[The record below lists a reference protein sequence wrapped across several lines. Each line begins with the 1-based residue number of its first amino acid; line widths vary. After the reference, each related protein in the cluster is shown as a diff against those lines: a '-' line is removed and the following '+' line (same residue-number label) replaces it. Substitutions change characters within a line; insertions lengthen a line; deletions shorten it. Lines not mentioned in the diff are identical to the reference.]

1 MAKRKVK
8 VVKAP
13 GKGRRVGDQ
22 MGYGLYRGQSVRD
35 FNAFTE
41 TDPHADMRNM
51 FPEVPRSQANIEV
64 EKGEKIIAK
73 DGMSIY
79 DVGGKKHSQGGTPVK
94 AEPGSYVVSDY
105 IKAPKFMQAKM
116 GFEVQSNKAKDNTWA
131 RVLESKVST
140 KDYNKLAEFLRQ
152 AAAGGDI
159 DRFELA
165 TAKNKMAVYQ
175 DYVSKAALGNE
186 LTKMM
191 QGKEY
196 KIPEIGIPALQK
208 MFPEMAQKMMGGGGA
223 PNPGGPEPNGVQE
236 YPQGQEP
243 MMAYGGEYYNL
254 PKALTGTEA
263 EGYEDLL
270 PWLRGK
276 TRAGSYTPTGISN
289 AYNRNEAFL
298 QSWADTL
305 GMDINALKK
314 MSNRDVQGLIYDWS
328 LKNNPEAINQMWK
341 TYGLTNLGRKYKD
354 LVGMTAKD
362 AKGRPTYTFDK
373 DLNPQQLSALR
384 KAYIDNMFGRRQL
397 DPLNVPNIKIPSDDS
412 FIPPPEEETP
422 PGETPAEGG
431 TKWFCDSVTGNVT
444 PVPANMANNA
454 PGSSITYYN
463 SKEEAAA
470 ACGKKGDIPPTK
482 EIPPIKGVPP
492 QDIPRL
498 PYEQDVINLGTSLVN
513 KYGYR
518 DVYPFRAKAR
528 LAGWDP
534 AFFST
539 AAQEALLNSQAKA
552 AMEDAS
558 LYAGS
563 PQVQA
568 ARQQQAQQASI
579 PALMQARMQTNQANI
594 GQDTQARMANAAI
607 SNQEALYNNQIAN
620 QLMDMNAKFIHNK
633 DVSRA
638 KSNVDVANQLNAMLT
653 HSGDTYLM
661 NQWYPQEAFNPL
673 TYRTYFHSG
682 KGIKDEAAPT
692 EADFGT
698 DYNTAVQMA
707 KAQGLTS
714 PKDIH
719 DAAMDIIEYKRG
731 RVSTRNNRRPN
742 PYSTTSQ
749 NGYSDPYASS
759 TESTTGYE
767 QGGTFVPVYFVGGLW

>member
-22 MGYGLYRGQSVRD
+22 MGYGLYRGQSIRD

-41 TDPHADMRNM
+41 TDPHTDLRNV
-51 FPEVPRSQANIEV
+51 FPEVPRNQANIEV

-94 AEPGSYVVSDY
+94 AEPGSYVLSDF
-105 IKAPKFMQAKM
+105 IKAPKMMQAKM
-116 GFEVQSNKAKDNTWA
+116 GFEVKSNKGKDNTWA

-152 AAAGGDI
+152 AAAGGDV
-159 DRFELA
+159 DRYELA

-191 QGKEY
+191 QGKDY

-208 MFPEMAQKMMGGGGA
+208 MFPEMAQKMMGGGA

-243 MMAYGGEYYNL
+243 MMAYGGTYYNL
-254 PKALTGTEA
+254 PQALEGDEA
-263 EGYEDLL
+263 SIPLDII

-276 TRAGSYTPTGISN
+276 TKAGSYTPTGVSN
-289 AYNRNEAFL
+289 RYNRDDQYIQA
-298 QSWADTL
+298 WADAL
-305 GMDINALKK
+305 GMDFNDLKK
-314 MSNRDVQGLIYDWS
+314 MGNKQVQSLIYDWT
-328 LKNNPEAINQMWK
+328 LQNNPQAINQMWK
-341 TYGLTNLGRKYKD
+341 TYGLTNLGKKYKD
-354 LVGMTAKD
+354 LVSMTSRD
-362 AKGRPTYTFDK
+362 AKGRPTYKFDK
-373 DLNPQQLSALR
+373 DLTNQQLGTLK
-384 KAYIDNMFGRRQL
+384 KAYVDNLFGVRQL
-397 DPLNVPNIKIPSDDS
+397 EPSPTGEPPRIKIPGGDE
-412 FIPPPEEETP
+412 FIPPPEEEIPGDTP
-422 PGETPAEGG
+422 PSEG
-431 TKWFCDSVTGNVT
+431 TKWFCDTVKGGVT

-463 SKEEAAA
+463 TKEEAEA
-470 ACGKKGDIPPTK
+470 ACGTTKTTTRPPDTTITNIPPT
-482 EIPPIKGVPP
+482 
-492 QDIPRL
+492 DIPRL
-498 PYEQDVINLGTSLVN
+498 PYEQDVINLGTALVN

-518 DVYPFRAKAR
+518 DVYPWRKRANAI
-528 LAGWDP
+528 GWDP
-534 AFFST
+534 AFYST
-539 AAQEALLNSQAKA
+539 AAQEALLNSQAKG

-558 LYAGS
+558 LYAGT

-568 ARQQQAQQASI
+568 ARQQQAQLASI

-594 GQDTQARMANAAI
+594 GQDTQARISNAAI
-607 SNQEALYNNQIAN
+607 YNQAGMQDALMAN

-638 KSNVDVANQLNAMLT
+638 KSNVDVANQLNDMLT

-673 TYRTYFHSG
+673 TYRTYFHNG
-682 KGIKDEAAPT
+682 KSIKDEAAPT

-698 DYNTAVQMA
+698 DYTTAVQMA

-719 DAAMDIIEYKRG
+719 DAAMDIVEYKRG
-731 RVSTRNNRRPN
+731 KPSNRPSRRTAASTNQM
-742 PYSTTSQ
+742 T
-749 NGYSDPYASS
+749 YSDPTASDNAVV
-759 TESTTGYE
+759 GYKK
-767 QGGTFVPVYFVGGLW
+767 GGTFVPMYIVGGLW